1 MQCKGA
7 ELLITQT
14 QFTTFLNDI
23 EPSKTTKTDAS
34 NGHTKVRDFLSG
46 HATYKKHYVSSFL
59 SGSYKRV
66 TAIRPK
72 TKEGTVARPD
82 VDIIV
87 VTNHTLNDD
96 PQSVIDLLYDTLKPE
111 YSTIRKQNRSV
122 GIQTDKVD
130 IDVVPII
137 APYGMDGSLYIPD
150 RKKEQWIITNPPK
163 HTTWT
168 TEVNQDSGGRFK
180 PLVKLM
186 KWWRRENPT
195 IAKKP
200 KGFVIECIVAECMDR
215 QQTNYGELFVG
226 TLEKIVEKYAI
237 YISLRTVPFIQDP
250 GVSSNSVTTGMTFD
264 AFEGFYNKVKAHA
277 KVGREAI
284 DEKDEEKSIT
294 KWRTLFGD
302 RFPKSGSSQN
312 NSLLA
317 SAAVPSLTF
326 PNRAVEPK
334 KPGGFA

>member
-1 MQCKGA
+1 M
-7 ELLITQT
+7 ITQT
-14 QFTTFLNDI
+14 QFINFLRDI
-23 EPSKTTKTDAS
+23 EPSPTTKGNAS
-34 NGHTKVRDFLSG
+34 EGHTKVRKYLREHQS
-46 HATYKKHYVSSFL
+46 YKHYHIETFL
-59 SGSYKRV
+59 SGSYKRD

-72 TKEGTVARPD
+72 TKDGEVARPD

-87 VTNHTLNDD
+87 VTNHTLSDD
-96 PQSVIDLLYDTLKPE
+96 PQEVIDLLYDTLKTE

-130 IDVVPII
+130 MDVVPII
-137 APYGMDGSLYIPD
+137 APDGMEGTLYIPD
-150 RKKEQWIITNPPK
+150 RKKQDWLITNPPK
-163 HTTWT
+163 HTSWT

-186 KWWRRENPT
+186 KWWRRENKT

-215 QQTNYGELFVG
+215 QQTQYGELFVG

-237 YISLRTVPFIQDP
+237 WVTLGHVPPIGDP
-250 GVSSNSVTTGMTFD
+250 GVSGNFVTDGMSFA

-277 KVGREAI
+277 VIGREAI
-284 DEKDEEKSIT
+284 NEEDAEKSIK
-294 KWRTLFGD
+294 KWRTLFGE
-302 RFPKSGSSQN
+302 RFPKSGTTQN

-317 SAAVPSLTF
+317 TAAAPTLAF
-326 PNRAVEPK
+326 PNHAVEPK

>member
-1 MQCKGA
+1 M
-7 ELLITQT
+7 ITQT
-14 QFTTFLNDI
+14 QFTSFLTDI
-23 EPSKTTKTDAS
+23 EPSQTTKTDAS

-46 HATYKKHYVSSFL
+46 HATYKKYYVSSFL
-59 SGSYKRV
+59 SGSYIRD

-72 TKEGTVARPD
+72 IKEGTVARPD
-82 VDIIV
+82 VDIII
-87 VTNHTLNDD
+87 VTKHTLSDD
-96 PQSVIDLLYDTLKPE
+96 PQSVIDSLYSTLRSE
-111 YSTIRKQNRSV
+111 YSIIRKQNRSV

-137 APYGMDGSLYIPD
+137 APNGIEGTLYIPD

-163 HTTWT
+163 HTVWT
-168 TEVNQDSGGRFK
+168 TEINQDCSARFK

-186 KWWRRENPT
+186 KWWRRENT
-195 IAKKP
+195 TLAKKP

-226 TLEKIVEKYAI
+226 TLEKIVEKYKI
-237 YISLRTVPFIQDP
+237 YISLGSIPHISDP
-250 GVSSNSVTTGMTFD
+250 GVSGNSVTAGMTFD

-277 KVGREAI
+277 KIGREAI
-284 DEKDEEKSIT
+284 DEKDADKSIN
-294 KWRTLFGD
+294 KWRILFGD
-302 RFPKSGSSQN
+302 RFPKSSVVQN

-317 SAAVPSLTF
+317 SAVAPTLAF